1 MRKHTLNPPIARA
14 LLPTPLFALSF
25 HSLLF
30 SILYISYIM
39 AHQNPFHD
47 PPYPQDHGYAQPSPR
62 PGAGLGYPPNN
73 QARRGSYLDPHQ
85 ADLGYRPTDDWRA
98 EEEDEL
104 KPLNS

>member
-1 MRKHTLNPPIARA
+1 
-14 LLPTPLFALSF
+14 
-25 HSLLF
+25 
-30 SILYISYIM
+30 M

-47 PPYPQDHGYAQPSPR
+47 PPYSQDQGYPQPSPR
-62 PGAGLGYPPNN
+62 PGSGLGYPPNN
-73 QARRGSYLDPHQ
+73 QVRRASYHDPHQ